1 MVRAAADF
9 IAGNRRGEPR
19 RARAAAPR
27 PGVLTVLRLD
37 HGRGLR
43 FPRLLHFYWAAR
55 GVGANSAAIPQ
66 VDGKPAFK
74 PTKAATAAVGLVLL
88 ATSAIVLLQ
97 VQPLIAGAAAVLVLR
112 AIGDFRLVGFF
123 KRVRGSRFARLDT
136 LLYSPL
142 CLALGAALALQAAG

>member
-1 MVRAAADF
+1 
-9 IAGNRRGEPR
+9 
-19 RARAAAPR
+19 
-27 PGVLTVLRLD
+27 LTVLAPITAAVFAFLA
-37 HGRGLR
+37 
-43 FPRLLHFYWAAR
+43 LLHFYWAAR
-55 GVGANSAAIPQ
+55 GVDANSAAIPQ

-142 CLALGAALALQAAG
+142 CLVLGAALALQAAG